1 MSNKVYDRT
10 KYALLVVVPA
20 VITLIVGL
28 GSLYNFETDLI
39 VGTITLIATFLGQL
53 LKISSDNYKKVDE
66 TNESKR

>member
-20 VITLIVGL
+20 VIT
-28 GSLYNFETDLI
+28 LI

>member
-28 GSLYNFETDLI
+28 GALYNFETDLI

-66 TNESKR
+66 INESKR

>member
-20 VITLIVGL
+20 IITLIVGL
-28 GSLYNFETDLI
+28 GALYNFDTDLI

-53 LKISSDNYKKVDE
+53 LKISSDNYKKEDE

>member
-28 GSLYNFETDLI
+28 GALYNFDTDLI

-53 LKISSDNYKKVDE
+53 LKISSDNYKKEDE

>member
-28 GSLYNFETDLI
+28 GALYNFDTDLI

-53 LKISSDNYKKVDE
+53 LKISSDNYKKEYE

>member
-20 VITLIVGL
+20 FISLIVGL
-28 GSLYNFETDLI
+28 GALYNFETDLI

-66 TNESKR
+66 KDESKR

>member
-20 VITLIVGL
+20 FISLIVGL
-28 GSLYNFETDLI
+28 GALYNFETDLI

-53 LKISSDNYKKVDE
+53 LKISSDNYKKEDE

>member
-28 GSLYNFETDLI
+28 GALYNFETDLI

>member
-1 MSNKVYDRT
+1 MSNKVYDRA

-20 VITLIVGL
+20 IITLIVGL
-28 GSLYNFETDLI
+28 GALYNFDTDLI

>member
-28 GSLYNFETDLI
+28 GALYNFETDLI
-39 VGTITLIATFLGQL
+39 VGTITLISAFVGQL
-53 LKISSDNYKKVDE
+53 LKISSDNYKKEDE

>member
-28 GSLYNFETDLI
+28 GALYNFETDLI

-66 TNESKR
+66 KDESKR